1 MQKQTKTQV
10 RSLFII
16 EFIGTPYIEGHQK
29 LEDFSPL
36 IHGLTSASA
45 TNDTPGILPLIQ

>member
-29 LEDFSPL
+29 DFSPL